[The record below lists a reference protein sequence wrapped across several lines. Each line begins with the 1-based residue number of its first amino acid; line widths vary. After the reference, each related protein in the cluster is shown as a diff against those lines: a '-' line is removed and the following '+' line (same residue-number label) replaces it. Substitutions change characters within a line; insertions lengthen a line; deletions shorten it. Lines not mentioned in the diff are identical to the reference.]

1 MRRGWLAPFTRADG
15 RSLTRALAALLF
27 LNAFVVG
34 LHGGFAATPG
44 AYAATVICHVA
55 AGDPAPVPSADHAHD
70 ADCCMP
76 AAASAALSLPV
87 LAGRDPLPPAFATL
101 APEGQ
106 LPPPHG
112 VLTRAGPRAPP
123 FLPA

>member
-1 MRRGWLAPFTRADG
+1 MAKEELIEMRG
-15 RSLTRALAALLF
+15 
-27 LNAFVVG
+27 VVSEVLPDSRFRVTLDNG
-34 LHGGFAATPG
+34 HELV
-44 AYAATVICHVA
+44 AYAGGKMRKNHIR
-55 AGDPAPVPSADHAHD
+55 
-70 ADCCMP
+70 
-76 AAASAALSLPV
+76 V